1 MIWLWKF
8 IDNIKLLIVKVIDD
22 NLLEYYR
29 LLEKIFN
36 LSMDVE
42 EVFVIELKNVI
53 IDFGEILVVDNVS
66 FKIFNG
72 KLVMFLGLFGSGKII
87 ILNVIS
93 GLLIIISGN
102 VYFNGKDV
110 ISLLL

>member
-22 NLLEYYR
+22 NLLEYNR

-36 LSMDVE
+36 LSMDVK

-53 IDFGEILVVDNVS
+53 IDFGEMLVVDDVS

-72 KLVMFLGLFGSGKII
+72 KLVMFLGFFGSGKII